1 MIQCELLEPEWQWL
15 DPVLCF
21 DCADC
26 AVVQEEDYGRARV
39 HTQWG
44 DDEEAIREAVEMC
57 PVDCISFV
65 RICHFDTTGIL
76 ATRWPLSQQQ
86 KNLASCRSDLLEG
99 GLALNGC
106 VWAPRRLTGS
116 KWHCWNLY

>member
-1 MIQCELLEPEWQWL
+1 M
-15 DPVLCF
+15 
-21 DCADC
+21 
-26 AVVQEEDYGRARV
+26 QEEDYGRARV

-65 RICHFDTTGIL
+65 RLCHADTAGIL
-76 ATRWPLSQQQ
+76 NSNCQLLLCTLPAETVPSFRAELV
-86 KNLASCRSDLLEG
+86 LEG